1 MFLPIDDYL
10 RQVTVMLANAQD
22 DVRPGRPVEH
32 RVELPKM
39 MGDMFSDGRRNR
51 EVAAC
56 EFDLHPN
63 APFFHARSGGD
74 RGGRLPD
81 GSVCSAAFRRRG
93 LVPEPFP
100 PKGGATNS
108 VWTVVGRANRLSNS
122 RADPKAYPYETTCRR
137 SRDPGIFIWSRY
149 LATVR
154 RESFCPSLA
163 RVLAISSSVNGLRAS
178 SASIIFLILNLMIL
192 VETSSPSSLTMPSVK
207 KRRSSITPCGV
218 CAYLPLTTRETVE
231 RCMPM
236 SSEMSFSIIGF
247 KHSTPLSRKSRWRS
261 TIRSQTL

>member
-10 RQVTVMLANAQD
+10 RQVTVMLAHAQD

-32 RVELPKM
+32 LVELPKM

-81 GSVCSAAFRRRG
+81 GSVCSTAFKRKG
-93 LVPEPFP
+93 LRTKPF
-100 PKGGATNS
+100 
-108 VWTVVGRANRLSNS
+108 RL
-122 RADPKAYPYETTCRR
+122 KAVLQTQFGLWLVERIDYQTAGQTEQVYPYETTCRR

-154 RESFCPSLA
+154 RESFWPSLA

-178 SASIIFLILNLMIL
+178 SASSIQRPCRESRAGARL
-192 VETSSPSSLTMPSVK
+192 SV
-207 KRRSSITPCGV
+207 RRPCRSSVCG
-218 CAYLPLTTRETVE
+218 A
-231 RCMPM
+231 RC
-236 SSEMSFSIIGF
+236 S
-247 KHSTPLSRKSRWRS
+247 
-261 TIRSQTL
+261 

>member
-1 MFLPIDDYL
+1 MVLPINDYL
-10 RQVTVMLANAQD
+10 RQMTVVFTNAQD
-22 DVRPGRPVEH
+22 DVRPGRSIEH
-32 RVELPKM
+32 RIELPKVM
-39 MGDMFSDGRRNR
+39 SDMFSDGGRNR

-74 RGGRLPD
+74 RGRSL
-81 GSVCSAAFRRRG
+81 ARWQFG
-93 LVPEPFP
+93 LWLVERIDYQT
-100 PKGGATNS
+100 AI
-108 VWTVVGRANRLSNS
+108 SNS
-122 RADPKAYPYETTCRR
+122 YATTCRR

-154 RESFCPSLA
+154 RDSFWPSLA

-178 SASIIFLILNLMIL
+178 SASIIFLILNLMIR

-207 KRRSSITPCGV
+207 KRRSSITPWGV

-236 SSEMSFSIIGF
+236 SSEMSLSIIGF
-247 KHSTPLSRKSRWRS
+247 RCSTPWSRKSRWRS